1 MIVSEIN
8 KLSLKD
14 MMASTDFDMYG
25 ESSISKGSKVYKG
38 HVAVAIV
45 YCGNSDEMMA
55 YVHSSYICM
64 MIT

>member
-1 MIVSEIN
+1 
-8 KLSLKD
+8 
-14 MMASTDFDMYG
+14 MASMDFDMYG

-55 YVHSSYICM
+55 YVHRSYICM